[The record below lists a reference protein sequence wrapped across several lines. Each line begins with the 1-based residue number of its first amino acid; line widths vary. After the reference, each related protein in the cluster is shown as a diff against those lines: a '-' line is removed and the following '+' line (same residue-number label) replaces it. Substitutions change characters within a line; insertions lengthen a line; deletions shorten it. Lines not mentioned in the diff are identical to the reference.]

1 MKPAPF
7 DYVAPA
13 TVAEA
18 VEVLARHRDEAKIL
32 AGGQSLVPLLN
43 LRLTRPSVVVDI
55 NGVRGLDWLREADG
69 ILALGALCRQRA
81 LERWAAQRAPLVA
94 KVMRWVSHVAI
105 RNRGTVAGSIA
116 HADPAAELP
125 ALLLCCEG
133 SVVARGPAGER
144 VILAGDFF
152 RGPLTTALGADE
164 LITEVRFGLPPPAG
178 GWGFAEVA
186 RRHGDFALVGAVAL
200 VWRRDDGVLAGA
212 RLALFGVGG
221 APVRSA
227 AAEAVLAGQE
237 PTAARIREAA
247 RAAAAALSPDGDLH
261 ATAEY
266 RRRVAAVLAE
276 RTFLAA
282 AERLGRRAT
291 DGERSR

>member
-1 MKPAPF
+1 VKPAPF

-13 TVAEA
+13 TVAET
-18 VEVLARHRDEAKIL
+18 VEVLARHQEAAKVL

-55 NGVRGLDWLREADG
+55 NGVAGLDWLREADG
-69 ILALGALCRQRA
+69 VLALGALCRQRA
-81 LERWAAQRAPLVA
+81 LERWAAGRAPLVA
-94 KVMRWVSHVAI
+94 EILRSVSHVAI
-105 RNRGTVAGSIA
+105 RNRGTVAGSVA

-125 ALLLCCEG
+125 ALLLCSEG

-144 VILAGDFF
+144 VIPAGDFF
-152 RGPLTTALGADE
+152 RGPLTTALAADE
-164 LITEVRFGLPPPAG
+164 LVTEVRFGLPPAG
-178 GWGFAEVA
+178 AGWGFAEVA
-186 RRHGDFALVGAVAL
+186 RRHGDFALVGAVAV
-200 VWRRDDGVLAGA
+200 VWRKNDGVLAGA

-221 APVRSA
+221 IPVRGG
-227 AAEAVLAGQE
+227 AAEALLTGHE
-237 PTAARIREAA
+237 PTPARIREAA

-276 RTFLAA
+276 RTLLAA
-282 AERLGRRAT
+282 AGRAGRRGT
-291 DGERSR
+291 DGERAR